1 MTQRNISNSDATFSQ
16 GSTSQSSSSTQQA
29 QEQAREKVGQ
39 VADQA
44 KQQAGQLT
52 DQAKQQATSRLSS
65 QKERAS
71 ESLVSVAHALR
82 HTGQRLREQDQGTVA
97 QYSDQAADQIE
108 RFSGFLR
115 TRDVNELVGEVE
127 RFARRQPALFLG
139 GAFTLGLL
147 GARFLKSSSDRAR
160 DTSYGSTSLAGQY
173 TGGMPAM
180 SGQYAT
186 SGQYAAP
193 SVSVYPSDVD
203 VTRTEQTSTYGTST
217 TSGQS
222 STYGVGTTPP
232 VDRTPLGGTERYD
245 DEDTGLGR
253 SGTRE
258 GR

>member
-1 MTQRNISNSDATFSQ
+1 MTQRNFSNSDAFSTSEQ
-16 GSTSQSSSSTQQA
+16 RSTSQSGSTSQQVQD
-29 QEQAREKVGQ
+29 QARQKVGQ
-39 VADQA
+39 V
-44 KQQAGQLT
+44 T
-52 DQAKQQATSRLSS
+52 DQAKQQATSRLSD
-65 QKERAS
+65 QKQRAS
-71 ESLVSVAHALR
+71 EGLGSMAHALR
-82 HTGQRLREQDQGTVA
+82 QTGQRLREQDQGTVA
-97 QYSDQAADQIE
+97 QYTDQAADQIE
-108 RFSGFLR
+108 HFSGFLR
-115 TRDVNELVGEVE
+115 NRDVNELVGEVE

-160 DTSYGSTSLAGQY
+160 GTSYGSTSLAGQY

>member
-1 MTQRNISNSDATFSQ
+1 MTQRNFSNSDAFSTSEQ
-16 GSTSQSSSSTQQA
+16 RSTSQSGSTSQQA
-29 QEQAREKVGQ
+29 QDQARQKVGQ
-39 VADQA
+39 V
-44 KQQAGQLT
+44 T
-52 DQAKQQATSRLSS
+52 DQAKQQATSRLSD
-65 QKERAS
+65 QKQRAS
-71 ESLVSVAHALR
+71 ESLGSVAQALR
-82 HTGQRLREQDQGTVA
+82 QTGQQLRDQDQGTVA
-97 QYSDQAADQIE
+97 QYTDQAADQIE

-115 TRDVNELVGEVE
+115 NRDVNDLVGEVE